1 MQKSVLELKCENQI
15 IPITVERK
23 KIKTIRLKVYPE
35 FVVKISAPY
44 SINDEF
50 LMEFVSKRQKWIEDK
65 LEKFSQT
72 KGYACNYG
80 YKKWYVN
87 KNVR

>member
-1 MQKSVLELKCENQI
+1 MQTSILELNCKNQT
-15 IPITVERK
+15 IPIAVERK

-35 FVVKISAPY
+35 SVVKISAPY

-65 LEKFSQT
+65 LEKFSPSQT
-72 KGYACNYG
+72 IFPSASFNE
-80 YKKWYVN
+80 
-87 KNVR
+87 

>member
-1 MQKSVLELKCENQI
+1 MQLNE
-15 IPITVERK
+15 K

-35 FVVKISAPY
+35 SVVKISAPY

-65 LEKFSQT
+65 LEKFSKT
-72 KGYACNYG
+72 KLKLYSN
-80 YKKWYVN
+80 V
-87 KNVR
+87 KNASCHTVANDCIIDV